1 MKEFGSVI
9 LELGKNVEKNDNLSL
24 LKLFRSKE
32 RYKSIEAL
40 LDLYEDTPIKV
51 VLQGLGEIELKLGN
65 DIEKGQKKNI
75 MTIFAYDERAKPI
88 EIENE
93 AKAGDNI
100 IMRMFT

>member
-1 MKEFGSVI
+1 MKEFGSTI
-9 LELGKNVEKNDNLSL
+9 LELGKDVAKKDNLSL

-40 LDLYEDTPIKV
+40 MDLDENASIKV
-51 VLQGLGEIELKLGN
+51 VLHGLGEIDLKLGN
-65 DIEKGQKKNI
+65 DIKKGQKKNI
-75 MTIFAYDERAKPI
+75 MTLFAYEERAKPI

-100 IMRMFT
+100 IMRMFS